1 MSDEEA
7 ARNLWTSTAVD
18 HEMTSMYKC
27 GTNPMQAKW
36 INSSNKYIFIYN
48 SEKQACKALAIA
60 STRCCNSESLRAMD
74 SQRLQAKGWP
84 PNGKKPDAKVAE
96 SRHRH
101 HGNRIHDTHGWL
113 VHIVIWCYMH
123 GSGWFQSLPGIL
135 QLKKRFTTWASSSL
149 WPPET
154 RRAGTSLETF
164 EACPK
169 G

>member
-18 HEMTSMYKC
+18 HEKC

-36 INSSNKYIFIYN
+36 INSSNKCIYN
-48 SEKQACKALAIA
+48 SEKQACKALAIE
-60 STRCCNSESLRAMD
+60 SKRCCNSESLPAMD

-84 PNGKKPDAKVAE
+84 PNGKKRIKVAE

-101 HGNRIHDTHGWL
+101 HGNRIHDTHGW
-113 VHIVIWCYMH
+113 WCISLYA
-123 GSGWFQSLPGIL
+123 WFNLYQASFNSKNVSQLGPLPACDPRRQGGL
-135 QLKKRFTTWASSSL
+135 ARRWRPLK
-149 WPPET
+149 P
-154 RRAGTSLETF
+154 
-164 EACPK
+164 CPN